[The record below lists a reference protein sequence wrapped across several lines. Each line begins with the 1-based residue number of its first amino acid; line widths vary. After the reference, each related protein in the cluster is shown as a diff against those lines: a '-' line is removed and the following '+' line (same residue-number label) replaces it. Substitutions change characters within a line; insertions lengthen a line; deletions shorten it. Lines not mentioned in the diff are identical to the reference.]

1 MIVALLQAPAPGG
14 GLLGLI
20 FPFVLVIGIMWLL
33 LIRPQRK
40 RERQRQEM
48 LERVGKNDKVVTVGG
63 IYGTVRWIKGD
74 EVMLLV
80 DESSNTKLRMSR
92 SAISRILSEESK
104 EEGELSD

>member
-48 LERVGKNDKVVTVGG
+48 LERIGKNDKVVTVGG

-92 SAISRILSEESK
+92 SAISRILREEK

>member
-63 IYGTVRWIKGD
+63 IYGTVRWIKDD

-92 SAISRILSEESK
+92 SAISRILREESK

>member
-1 MIVALLQAPAPGG
+1 MIVALLQEPAPGG
-14 GLLGLI
+14 GLLALI
-20 FPFVLVIGIMWLL
+20 FPFALVIGIMWLL

-48 LERVGKNDKVVTVGG
+48 LERIGKNDKVVTVGG

-92 SAISRILSEESK
+92 SAISRILSEEK

>member
-1 MIVALLQAPAPGG
+1 MIVALLQEQPRGG

-92 SAISRILSEESK
+92 SAISRILSEEK

>member
-1 MIVALLQAPAPGG
+1 MIVALLQEQSSGG
-14 GLLGLI
+14 SLLGLI
-20 FPFVLVIGIMWLL
+20 FPFALVIGIMWLL

-92 SAISRILSEESK
+92 SAISRILSEEK